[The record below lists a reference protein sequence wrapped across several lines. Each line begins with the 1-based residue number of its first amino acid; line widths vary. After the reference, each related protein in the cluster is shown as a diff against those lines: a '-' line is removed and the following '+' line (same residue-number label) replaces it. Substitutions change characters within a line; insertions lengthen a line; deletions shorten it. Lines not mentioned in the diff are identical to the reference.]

1 MRALCVALG
10 SALCLSV
17 VLPAAPAFGEPVR
30 LRIATLA
37 PDGSAWSREM
47 RAMSR
52 DVLAQTSGNVE
63 LRWYFD
69 GIAGD
74 EEQVIE
80 RIAKGQ
86 LEGIAA
92 AVVCTRLAPSLRIF
106 RVPGMFGNWSE
117 SLYVLGR
124 LRPRVAAEFEAH
136 GYVSLGEGGTGND
149 IVFSSTPVTSLAQ
162 LQKGRFGYW
171 NIDDVMREA
180 LPRAGMHAVP
190 VRIAEARAALERGD
204 IDGVITM
211 PSPALAFQFSS
222 VTRYWSELPL
232 AFMPACLL
240 ISRSAFDAL
249 SIDDQRVVRAAGA
262 KFQARINNLGREQD
276 ERLTGSLFEHQGLH
290 RVPPS
295 ELFRSE
301 FFAMAQRIRGDID
314 RNLVP
319 PSLMEQVLR
328 WLADY
333 RAENR

>member
-1 MRALCVALG
+1 MRG
-10 SALCLSV
+10 LCLLLLVS
-17 VLPAAPAFGEPVR
+17 AAASADPVR
-30 LRIATLA
+30 LRVATIA

-52 DVLAQTSGNVE
+52 DVLAQTNGNVE

-74 EEQVIE
+74 EEQVVE

-86 LEGIAA
+86 LEGVGAGI
-92 AVVCTRLAPSLRIF
+92 VCTRLAPSLRIL
-106 RVPGMFGNWSE
+106 RVPGMFGNWAE
-117 SLYVLGR
+117 SLYVMSR

-136 GYVSLGEGGTGND
+136 GYVSLGEGGFGND
-149 IVFSSTPVTSLAQ
+149 LVFSNTPVTTLAQ
-162 LQKGRFGYW
+162 LQKGRFGFW

-180 LPRAGMHAVP
+180 LPLAGMHAVP
-190 VRIAEARAALERGD
+190 VRIAEARAAFERGD
-204 IDGVITM
+204 IDGIITM

-222 VTRYWSELPL
+222 VARYYSELPL

-240 ISRSAFDAL
+240 IARSAFDAL
-249 SIDDQRVVRAAGA
+249 SIDDQRVLRAAGA
-262 KFQARINNLGREQD
+262 KFQARINDLGREQD
-276 ERLTGSLFEHQGLH
+276 GRLMGGLFEHQGLH
-290 RVPPS
+290 KLPPS

-301 FFAMAQRIRGDID
+301 FFAMAQKVRADLD
-314 RNLVP
+314 HNLVP
-319 PSLMEQVLR
+319 PSLMELVLR

>member
-1 MRALCVALG
+1 MRLLRAVLALT
-10 SALCLSV
+10 LCLAAATASAE
-17 VLPAAPAFGEPVR
+17 PAR

-52 DVLAQTSGNVE
+52 EVFAQTNGNVE
-63 LRWYFD
+63 VRWYFD

-74 EEQVIE
+74 EEQVVE

-86 LEGIAA
+86 LEGIGAA
-92 AVVCTRLAPSLRIF
+92 IVCTRLAPSLRIF

-117 SLYVLGR
+117 SLYVLSR
-124 LRPRVAAEFEAH
+124 LRPRIAAEFEAH
-136 GYVSLGEGGTGND
+136 GYVSLGEGGFGND
-149 IVFSSTPVTSLAQ
+149 LVFSSTPVTSLAQ

-171 NIDDVMREA
+171 NIDDVMRES
-180 LPRAGMHAVP
+180 LVRAGMHAVP
-190 VRIAEARAALERGD
+190 VRIAEARGQIERGEL
-204 IDGVITM
+204 DGIITM

-222 VTRYWSELPL
+222 VTHYWSELPL
-232 AFMPACLL
+232 AFMPACLV
-240 ISRSAFDAL
+240 IARGAFDAL

-262 KFQARINNLGREQD
+262 KFQARINDLGREQD

-290 RVPPS
+290 KVVPS

-319 PSLMEQVLR
+319 PSLMELVLR